1 MSIPNT
7 YEAWIDAVNQKRLST
22 FLGPDVYEDLETIAK
37 ISESALFEELRRQPV
52 DVVGAMLMN
61 IPEQYATLRKYLPT
75 MASPEVQKHWTG
87 DYGVPLLLQSCAFVR
102 AVREGFHLH
111 TRRPLD
117 GLPVLDYG
125 CGWGRLLRLM
135 LAVTGPEKLFGCD
148 PWHKSLEVCDG
159 DRIRANI
166 ALSDYLPTDL
176 PFAGRK
182 FSLIYAFSV
191 FTHLSE
197 RAADAALSACR
208 KHIVDD
214 GMMAI
219 TIRPPNY
226 WDEDPVVVRAGKSEV
241 LKREHALKGFAFF
254 PHQREAVDGDITY
267 GDTSIS
273 IDFIKN
279 RWVDWEVVGT
289 ERLLQ
294 DVLQTIVFLR
304 PR

>member
-7 YEAWIDAVNQKRLST
+7 YESWIDALNQQRLNN
-22 FLGPDVYEDLETIAK
+22 FLGQDVYEDLEKVAK
-37 ISESALFEELRRQPV
+37 ISESALFDALRSRSV

-61 IPEQYATLRKYLPT
+61 IPEQYTTLRKYLPT
-75 MASPEVQKHWTG
+75 MASPQVQKHWTG
-87 DYGVPLLLQSCAFVR
+87 DHGVPLLLQSCAFVR

-111 TRRPLD
+111 TNRPLD
-117 GLPVLDYG
+117 GLSVLDYG

-135 LAVTGPEKLFGCD
+135 LAVTGPENLFGCD
-148 PWHKSLEVCDG
+148 PWYKSLEVCDG

-176 PFAGRK
+176 PFPGRK

-197 RAADAALSACR
+197 RAATAALSACR
-208 KHIVDD
+208 KHIADD

-226 WDEDPVVVRAGKSEV
+226 WDHDPTVVRLRKNEG

-254 PHQREAVDGDITY
+254 PHDREAVDGDITY

-273 IDFIKN
+273 VDFIN
-279 RWVDWEVVGT
+279 RRWGDWEVVGT

-294 DVLQTIVFLR
+294 DVMQTIVFLK